1 MKSQD
6 VALRTMQESI
16 AVLAKWTGVSLP
28 QLKSLEPEQ
37 QQAVD
42 KAKSYLNWS
51 EKQEPQPL
59 RLLFDFVCFP
69 QDGKEQTEPDNYCPV
84 GAIADTDPSIPYPV
98 QEKPDLTRYKEVVKS
113 ELKKLNPEDWENLSL
128 LTLFIEKYGSCL
140 SFGESNIS
148 LIDMTRSTAAVAAAL
163 TDNPETEQITL
174 IAGDLSGIQN
184 FIYTISSDGALKS
197 LRARSFYLELV
208 AEEIVQQL
216 LEALSL
222 PRTSVIYAGGG
233 NLYIL
238 SPKTDETKR
247 TVKEVQ
253 DIFNK
258 WLYDNFQGKIFLALA
273 CYFFPVTQV
282 ATTDFTE
289 NWNEAI
295 KEVNKQKSKKFIDCI
310 NDLLKCKTSYE
321 QRCRV
326 CHRDDTTDLAPLN
339 RQEIDSPD
347 ACPMCREMFQLGGKL
362 LKIESIIRSKEEKIE
377 GIDTDPL
384 TFSFDTGNIYYH
396 VLDRWKQKQVIKD
409 AETVLLVNDWTIEH
423 YQFRHFRKVAP
434 LFLGNYAKKSE
445 KEPGQI
451 MRAEELAGKSEGIKR
466 IGYLRMDV
474 DNLGKIFAE
483 GLKKKTIQNLPRIA
497 ELSRLMT
504 YFFKVHLNQIAKDRQ
519 KYFVEPLKNVEK
531 LTNQCRDRL
540 IFIYAGGDDLFIS
553 GSWNEVVDFAFDI
566 YQSFRAYTGYNSD
579 ITISGG
585 ISIDDVKF
593 PLYQSAELSGKAEE
607 LAKGNGKDS
616 LGIFGTAFKWKQ
628 WLGATENQTVQE
640 LIDELD
646 EKTQNHLD
654 IKDKPEW
661 LGVLPFVRLL
671 YTELQGNYSRSF
683 VRNLLITAELQE
695 QAIKEKQNKID
706 EIVKKQQN
714 NQHNDEIKKLEYE
727 REEIRYYL
735 HLPKVAYTLARLP
748 DRLRKEK
755 SFKPI
760 FTSLKNPYNAPYF
773 RAIAT
778 WIELLTRKESHD
790 SNND

>member
-1 MKSQD
+1 
-6 VALRTMQESI
+6 
-16 AVLAKWTGVSLP
+16 
-28 QLKSLEPEQ
+28 
-37 QQAVD
+37 
-42 KAKSYLNWS
+42 
-51 EKQEPQPL
+51 
-59 RLLFDFVCFP
+59 
-69 QDGKEQTEPDNYCPV
+69 
-84 GAIADTDPSIPYPV
+84 
-98 QEKPDLTRYKEVVKS
+98 
-113 ELKKLNPEDWENLSL
+113 
-128 LTLFIEKYGSCL
+128 
-140 SFGESNIS
+140 
-148 LIDMTRSTAAVAAAL
+148 MTRSTAAVAAAL

-238 SPKTDETKR
+238 SPKTDETKK

-282 ATTDFTE
+282 ATTDFTK

-295 KEVNKQKSKKFIDCI
+295 KEVNKQKSKKFIDRI

-339 RQEIDSPD
+339 RQETDSPD

-483 GLKKKTIQNLPRIA
+483 GLKKKDYSKFTKNCRII
-497 ELSRLMT
+497 S
-504 YFFKVHLNQIAKDRQ
+504 FN
-519 KYFVEPLKNVEK
+519 
-531 LTNQCRDRL
+531 
-540 IFIYAGGDDLFIS
+540 DLF
-553 GSWNEVVDFAFDI
+553 F
-566 YQSFRAYTGYNSD
+566 
-579 ITISGG
+579 
-585 ISIDDVKF
+585 
-593 PLYQSAELSGKAEE
+593 
-607 LAKGNGKDS
+607 
-616 LGIFGTAFKWKQ
+616 
-628 WLGATENQTVQE
+628 
-640 LIDELD
+640 
-646 EKTQNHLD
+646 
-654 IKDKPEW
+654 
-661 LGVLPFVRLL
+661 
-671 YTELQGNYSRSF
+671 
-683 VRNLLITAELQE
+683 
-695 QAIKEKQNKID
+695 
-706 EIVKKQQN
+706 
-714 NQHNDEIKKLEYE
+714 
-727 REEIRYYL
+727 
-735 HLPKVAYTLARLP
+735 
-748 DRLRKEK
+748 
-755 SFKPI
+755 
-760 FTSLKNPYNAPYF
+760 
-773 RAIAT
+773 
-778 WIELLTRKESHD
+778 
-790 SNND
+790 